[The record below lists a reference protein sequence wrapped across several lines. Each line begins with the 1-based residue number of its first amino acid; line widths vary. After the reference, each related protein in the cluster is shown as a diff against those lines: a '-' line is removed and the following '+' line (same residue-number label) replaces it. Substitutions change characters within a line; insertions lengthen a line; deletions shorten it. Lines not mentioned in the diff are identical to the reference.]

1 MTAVSDVSILELRI
15 QPVVQFMQA
24 MVRAF
29 RSVLELC
36 GNLVSVFIREIVSTG
51 AQKLIDVVLRV
62 ECCLR

>member
-1 MTAVSDVSILELRI
+1 MAAVAQLSVLELRI

-24 MVRAF
+24 MVRAL